1 MSADEVARENL
12 RENYSGNETAEGY
25 LTVQVASARRAL
37 PVYGALVTV
46 YATEA
51 ESPVDLLAILQTDAG
66 GETDTVRLPAPPSS
80 NSQQPD
86 GGAAYSIYYARVM
99 AVNYTARDKVPIQ
112 VFPGVK
118 SVLVVNMLPPP
129 DDM

>member
-1 MSADEVARENL
+1 M
-12 RENYSGNETAEGY
+12 AEGY

-37 PVYGALVTV
+37 PVYDALVTV

-51 ESPVDLLAILQTDAG
+51 ESLDDLLAILQTDAG
-66 GETDTVRLPAPPSS
+66 GETDTVTLPTPPSG

-86 GGAAYSIYYARVM
+86 GGAAYSIYYARVT
-99 AVNYTARDKVPIQ
+99 APNYTARDRVPIQ

-129 DDM
+129 DYV